1 MPEQRQRH
9 ESRERAKSPRCSYLA
24 ALLRVVE
31 GIAARAKEPAA
42 TAAAKSALAAVA
54 VVPAAVGEPL
64 RLLYR
69 RTKASVRAPH
79 ITRRITFLFA
89 RIFCSRRVLRA
100 CRALHRPPNAP
111 RASPPLLPR
120 RLTAPWRCHPALA
133 SRPRRGSGVE
143 ALVRSSRTR
152 SARPSPR
159 TQRMQCVLC
168 EVLMDREPFWSTPP
182 AAERRLAY
190 LLFLVVCPLV
200 EGLGH
205 LAVPPAQR
213 LLQRLARGV
222 LLATR
227 RDGCQAH
234 AAHHAREARGRRSGA
249 LRALPSRRGR
259 RGAPRGEAQRQRRAG
274 GGAHLAC
281 ARARTRGLV
290 RRGPGGA
297 RARPCG
303 EHACATRILWR
314 PYVREKHSLAAVLE
328 EIEATNT
335 RAAPTSP
342 PEPPARAALL
352 PRRGRTK
359 RSPRGRYQPRWGAA
373 PGRTYR
379 GLRRLLL

>member
-79 ITRRITFLFA
+79 ITFLFA

-168 EVLMDREPFWSTPP
+168 EVLMDREPPWSTPP

-222 LLATR
+222 FLATR

-234 AAHHAREARGRRSGA
+234 AAHHAREAQGRRSGA
-249 LRALPSRRGR
+249 LRALPGRRGR

-281 ARARTRGLV
+281 ARARTRILV

-314 PYVREKHSLAAVLE
+314 PYVRS
-328 EIEATNT
+328 T
-335 RAAPTSP
+335 
-342 PEPPARAALL
+342 
-352 PRRGRTK
+352 
-359 RSPRGRYQPRWGAA
+359 
-373 PGRTYR
+373 
-379 GLRRLLL
+379 RLLLCSRR

>member
-79 ITRRITFLFA
+79 ITFLFA

-143 ALVRSSRTR
+143 ALVRSSRTHALGAPQSSHPTHAVR
-152 SARPSPR
+152 TLRGAHGQRATLVHAAGSREAPCVPAFPCRLPTCRRTWPSGCSPR
-159 TQRMQCVLC
+159 PAPAPAPCARRLSRHPPRWVPGARCAPRERGSGAPQR
-168 EVLMDREPFWSTPP
+168 RAAG
-182 AAERRLAY
+182 AAEQTRAPRGA
-190 LLFLVVCPLV
+190 
-200 EGLGH
+200 
-205 LAVPPAQR
+205 
-213 LLQRLARGV
+213 ARGGA
-222 LLATR
+222 AT
-227 RDGCQAH
+227 A
-234 AAHHAREARGRRSGA
+234 ARGRW
-249 LRALPSRRGR
+249 RASCVRTSADENSRASRAR
-259 RGAPRGEAQRQRRAG
+259 R
-274 GGAHLAC
+274 C
-281 ARARTRGLV
+281 ARTA
-290 RRGPGGA
+290 
-297 RARPCG
+297 
-303 EHACATRILWR
+303 LW
-314 PYVREKHSLAAVLE
+314 
-328 EIEATNT
+328 
-335 RAAPTSP
+335 
-342 PEPPARAALL
+342 
-352 PRRGRTK
+352 
-359 RSPRGRYQPRWGAA
+359 
-373 PGRTYR
+373 
-379 GLRRLLL
+379 